1 MFKNMNANLTS
12 NISNGKPYSGSTFSS
27 FLIHSRNDIKVI
39 LFDEVMYCQAESNY
53 TRIYLCN
60 GKIVMTCKTLKEMEF
75 MLVASQFVRI
85 HASYVV
91 NLNAVRRIIHAG
103 QCSVELV
110 NTMILNVSRSR
121 RKELVCLFEDH
132 YSHSVQD

>member
-1 MFKNMNANLTS
+1 MS
-12 NISNGKPYSGSTFSS
+12 SSISNEESYPGTNFSS
-27 FLIHSRNDIKVI
+27 FLIHSRKDIKVI
-39 LFDEVMYCQAESNY
+39 LFDEVMYCKAESNY
-53 TRIYLCN
+53 TRIYLRN